1 MSNIMD
7 GKAVSAQVKE
17 RIRLET
23 EQLKEK
29 GIEVAVQ

>member
-1 MSNIMD
+1 MSNIID

-23 EQLKEK
+23 EQLGKE
-29 GIEVAVQ
+29 ELR